1 MELLQGLQTRY
12 SSPKLTEPGPDA
24 TQMQHLLKAAIRAP
38 DHGLLRPWRFIT
50 VAGEDRNKLGEV
62 FAQAKLLNQPDCNA
76 IQLERCRQLPMRAPT
91 LMIVVANPKPHPKV
105 PEAEQIQS
113 AAAAAYGILMAAYA
127 QQLGAIW
134 RTGWVVH
141 DSHVRSNL
149 GISLSEQI
157 IAIIYLGT
165 PVGQAITRPQPD
177 AANLITNWP

>member
-1 MELLQGLQTRY
+1 
-12 SSPKLTEPGPDA
+12 
-24 TQMQHLLKAAIRAP
+24 
-38 DHGLLRPWRFIT
+38 
-50 VAGEDRNKLGEV
+50 
-62 FAQAKLLNQPDCNA
+62 
-76 IQLERCRQLPMRAPT
+76 MRAPT
-91 LMIVVANPKPHPKV
+91 LMIVVANPEPHPKV

-141 DSHVRSNL
+141 DSHVKSNL

-165 PVGQAITRPQPD
+165 PVGQAITRPQLD
-177 AANLITNWP
+177 ATSLITNWP